1 MSSTKIPNFKELQDI
16 IIDQLKKEGLEDSSY
31 IEMLHYCLDLFDS
44 QELDEKYFGYHNTS
58 HELVVTYN
66 ALLAARGEEFK
77 NEISQEDFKHIFA
90 AALFHDYEP
99 SKIKDKPHE
108 ELAANFVTSDRTL
121 LNLFDKTGI
130 DSHLVAAL
138 ILRTTFPWEPNKKK
152 LLPMITKHYSYSK
165 ISGDEKKKFHYSNLG
180 WFMSV
185 ADRIGAYA
193 IGDFFDAMDLAKR
206 NVHSLGWDPEYLVR
220 RSVVYF
226 EKLLDDEKEMTDK
239 VMRSLPKPMRKT
251 FVDNVL
257 GFMKIREKELR
268 VMADI
273 VYDRLELIPKQ
284 EKNKIDTDTE
294 KKLFDIYDEL
304 PDPLQFK
311 KKSFFESLHSPKTI
325 LVTLR
330 LGSKSGKIIGFAKG
344 GPLEN
349 YNLGDRIKD
358 KNTGKCN
365 TIFLEPIA
373 LKMGYWGQG
382 GGPKMRKLFTQIA
395 KEKRYDFLTSLQHR
409 DVIQKRIDRKE
420 PVEFVQ
426 KLDPERLDYF
436 RVKLYVIKGFN

>member
-1 MSSTKIPNFKELQDI
+1 MPSTKVPTMKELKDS
-16 IIDQLKKEGLEDSSY
+16 IIDLLKKEGLIDSAFL
-31 IEMLHYCLDLFDS
+31 EMLNYCLELFDK
-44 QELDEKYFGYHNTS
+44 QELYEQYYGYHNIS

-66 ALLAARGEEFK
+66 ALLAARGEEFR
-77 NEISQEDFKHIFA
+77 NEVSKEDFKHIFA

-99 SKIKDKPHE
+99 DKTKDKPHE

-121 LNLFDKTGI
+121 QNLFDKTGI
-130 DSHLVAAL
+130 DSHLVAA
-138 ILRTTFPWEPNKKK
+138 IIIRTTYPWESNKKK
-152 LLPMITKHYSYSK
+152 LLPMISKHYSQSK
-165 ISGDEKKKFHYSNLG
+165 ISGDKNKQSHYDNLG
-180 WFMSV
+180 WFLSV

-193 IGDFFDAMDLAKR
+193 LGDFLDAMYLAKR
-206 NVHSLGWDPEYLVR
+206 NVHSLGWNPEYLVR

-226 EKLLDDEKEMTDK
+226 EKLLDEEKVMTDK
-239 VMRSLPKPMRKT
+239 VMRSIPKPLRKT

-257 GFMKIREKELR
+257 GFMKIREKELK

-273 VYDRLELIPKQ
+273 VYDRLELIPKL
-284 EKNKIDTDTE
+284 EKNKIDNDTANR
-294 KKLFDIYDEL
+294 LFDIYNEL
-304 PDPLQFK
+304 PDSLQFK
-311 KKSFFESLHSPKTI
+311 KKSFFESLAAPKTI

-358 KNTGKCN
+358 KNKGQHN

-373 LKMGYWGQG
+373 LEMGYWGQG
-382 GGPKMRKLFTQIA
+382 GGPNTRKLFTKIA
-395 KEKRYDFLTSLQHR
+395 KEKGFDYLTSLQHR
-409 DVIQKRIDRKE
+409 DVIQKRIDRKD

-426 KLDPERLDYF
+426 KLNPERLDYF
-436 RVKLYVIKGFN
+436 RVKL

>member
-1 MSSTKIPNFKELQDI
+1 MSSTKIPNMLELQDI
-16 IIDQLKKEGLEDSSY
+16 ILDLLKKEGLEDSAY
-31 IEMLHYCLDLFDS
+31 LEMLHYCLDLFDK
-44 QELDEKYFGYHNTS
+44 QDLDGQYYGYHNTS

-77 NEISQEDFKHIFA
+77 DKISKEDFKHLFA

-99 SKIKDKPHE
+99 NKTKDKPHE
-108 ELAANFVTSDRTL
+108 ELAANFVTSDRKL

-130 DSHLVAAL
+130 DSHIVASL
-138 ILRTTFPWEPNKKK
+138 ILRTTFPWELHQKKI
-152 LLPMITKHYSYSK
+152 LPMISKHYSKSK
-165 ISGDEKKKFHYSNLG
+165 ISKDKKKQSHYSNLG
-180 WFMSV
+180 WFLSV

-193 IGDFFDAMDLAKR
+193 LGDFFDAMDLAKR

-226 EKLLDDEKEMTDK
+226 EKLLDEEKDMADK
-239 VMRSLPKPMRKT
+239 VMRSIPKPMRKT

-257 GFMKIREKELR
+257 GFMKIREKELK

-273 VYDRLELIPKQ
+273 VYDKLELIPKQ
-284 EKNKIDTDTE
+284 EKKIEHDIE
-294 KKLFDIYDEL
+294 KRLFDIYDEL

-311 KKSFFESLHSPKTI
+311 KKSFFESLHSHKTI

-344 GPLEN
+344 GPIEN
-349 YNLGDRIKD
+349 YNLGDRIND
-358 KNTGKCN
+358 KNIGKLN
-365 TIFLEPIA
+365 TVFLEPIA

-395 KEKRYDFLTSLQHR
+395 KEKGYVFLTSLQHR

-436 RVKLYVIKGFN
+436 RVKL

>member
-1 MSSTKIPNFKELQDI
+1 MSSTKIPNMKELQDI
-16 IIDQLKKEGLEDSSY
+16 IIDLLKKEGLNDSSY
-31 IEMLHYCLDLFDS
+31 IEILNYCLDLFDK
-44 QELDEKYFGYHNTS
+44 QELDEQYFGYHNTS

-66 ALLAARGEEFK
+66 ALLAARGDEFK
-77 NEISQEDFKHIFA
+77 DKISQEDFKHIFA

-99 SKIKDKPHE
+99 DKTKDKPHE

-130 DSHLVAAL
+130 DSHIVASL
-138 ILRTTFPWEPNKKK
+138 ILRTTFPWESNEKK
-152 LLPMITKHYSYSK
+152 LLPMISKHYSQSK
-165 ISGDEKKKFHYSNLG
+165 ISGNKKKQTHYSNLG

-193 IGDFFDAMDLAKR
+193 LGDFFDAMDLAKR
-206 NVHSLGWDPEYLVR
+206 NVHSLGWNPEYLVR

-226 EKLLDDEKEMTDK
+226 EKLLDEEKEMTDK
-239 VMRSLPKPMRKT
+239 VMRSIPKPMRKT

-257 GFMKIREKELR
+257 GFMKIREKELK
-268 VMADI
+268 VMSDI
-273 VYDRLELIPKQ
+273 VYDRIELIPKL
-284 EKNKIDTDTE
+284 EKNKTDHDIA
-294 KKLFDIYDEL
+294 KRLFDIYAEL

-311 KKSFFESLHSPKTI
+311 KKSFFESLQSPKSI

-349 YNLGDRIKD
+349 YNLGDRIND
-358 KNTGKCN
+358 KNIGKRN
-365 TIFLEPIA
+365 TIFLEPLA
-373 LKMGYWGQG
+373 LKIGYWGQG
-382 GGPKMRKLFTQIA
+382 GGPKMRKLFSQIA
-395 KEKRYDFLTSLQHR
+395 KEKGYNFLTSLQHR
-409 DVIQKRIDRKE
+409 DVIQKRINRKE

-436 RVKLYVIKGFN
+436 RVKL